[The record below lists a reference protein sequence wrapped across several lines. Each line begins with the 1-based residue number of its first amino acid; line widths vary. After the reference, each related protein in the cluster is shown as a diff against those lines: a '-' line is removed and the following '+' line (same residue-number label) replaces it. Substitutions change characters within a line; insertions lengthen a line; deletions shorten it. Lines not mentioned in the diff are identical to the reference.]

1 MSAREILEI
10 LYAPYKAFKAI
21 IQNPRYIGPILV
33 MVLFILANIGFG
45 YAFLSTTYFDQTK
58 PQSSDLDKWTEGTS
72 YWTSNAS
79 IAPNNQDYISGA
91 SGAYYGN
98 NSIQFSINDS
108 SDVWMLLNT
117 SSSVS
122 CSGPEGY
129 KLLSFRLKL
138 KSIEPPAN
146 PSNVSLYTISSTLQD
161 TFYQD
166 ITNQVNQT
174 GVWLNLTIAVGD
186 ESAGWLK
193 NANADWSD
201 ITGLKLD
208 LTWPTESNITLLVDG
223 LFFHGLYKSGIEL
236 SSMTVVDLGF
246 RYSPLNTFMQFTIQ
260 WVIFGGILFLIP
272 KAFGL
277 KTVWKPML
285 AIAGFVLITICI
297 QTVINSVVF
306 ATMWN
311 LHYPLEYLGQVPGE
325 QQNVYNSLLQEISTP
340 YLTLFIVDK
349 IIWVWIIALCAI
361 ALRSMFSLSWGK
373 SFLASVSSYLI
384 YVVLFS
390 FLPLPS
396 TIIL

>member
-1 MSAREILEI
+1 
-10 LYAPYKAFKAI
+10 
-21 IQNPRYIGPILV
+21 

-79 IAPNNQDYISGA
+79 VALNTQDYI

-108 SDVWMLLNT
+108 SDVWMQLNT

-122 CSGPEGY
+122 CSGPDGY

-138 KSIEPPAN
+138 NSVEPSAN
-146 PSNVSLYTISSTLQD
+146 PSSVSLYTISSTLQD

-208 LTWPTESNITLLVDG
+208 LAWPTESNITLLIDG

-285 AIAGFVLITICI
+285 TIAGFVLITICI
-297 QTVINSVVF
+297 QTVINAVVF

-311 LHYPLEYLGQVPGE
+311 LRYPLEYLGQVPGE
-325 QQNVYNSLLQEISTP
+325 QQNVYNTLLQEISTP

-361 ALRSMFSLSWGK
+361 ALRSMFSLSLGK
-373 SFLASVSSYLI
+373 SFLASVSAYLI